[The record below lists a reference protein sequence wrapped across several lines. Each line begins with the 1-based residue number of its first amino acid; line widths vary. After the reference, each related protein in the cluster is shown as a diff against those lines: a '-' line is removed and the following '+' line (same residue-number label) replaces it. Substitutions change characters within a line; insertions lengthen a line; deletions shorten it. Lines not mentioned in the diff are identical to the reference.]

1 MVSNSGENRV
11 VIRTGPEDIII
22 GSAGRGGIG
31 RGGNHMSMG
40 GTGDLLAGCLGGLL
54 GLGLSPWGAS
64 RLGVYLMRKAGEM
77 AGNEIGPGL
86 VAEIFY
92 NSCQDPLI
100 TGPVLLH
107 PPKVEDPFFFLT

>member
-31 RGGNHMSMG
+31 KGGNPRMSMG

-54 GLGLSPWGAS
+54 ALGLSPWGAS
-64 RLGVYLMRKAGEM
+64 RLGVYLMRKSGEM

-86 VAEIFY
+86 VAEDIPQFL
-92 NSCQDPLI
+92 SRSLI

-107 PPKVEDPFFFLT
+107 PPKAEDPFSS